1 MSAPPTDA
9 ARARAGLT
17 AAISACGIWGVSPLF
32 FIAIAA
38 VPPHEVVAH
47 RIVWSAL
54 AVGLI
59 LAFRGQLVEVIA
71 LLRRPRTLAV
81 FAASAF
87 SVTFNWVVFVHAVTS
102 GQTLYASL
110 GYYVLPLVN
119 VLLGAVFLK
128 ERFTRRQGLA
138 LGLVVAGVAVLVV
151 GLGRVPW
158 ITLALATSFSVYG
171 LLRKIAPAES
181 LVGLFVETLLTVPF
195 AVAFLVWVSQTG
207 GAFLPGDDAFLPA
220 MLILGTPVMTAVP
233 LFLYTFGARR
243 LRLSTMG
250 LIFYL
255 NPTIQ
260 FVLATV
266 FLRETFT
273 LTHAATFAL
282 IWLGI
287 AVYSWPRRR
296 SPWQAG
302 GSGRY

>member
-1 MSAPPTDA
+1 MTAPPSDA
-9 ARARAGLT
+9 ARARAGLI
-17 AAISACGIWGVSPLF
+17 AAISACGMWGLSPFF

-54 AVGLI
+54 AIGLV
-59 LAFRGQLVEVIA
+59 LAWRGQLAEVVA
-71 LLRRPRTLAV
+71 LLLRPRTLAV
-81 FAASAF
+81 FVGSAL
-87 SVTFNWVVFVHAVTS
+87 SVTLNWLVFVHAVTS

-138 LGLVVAGVAVLVV
+138 LGLVVVGVAVLVI

-158 ITLALATSFSVYG
+158 ITLALATSFAAYG

-181 LVGLFVETLLTVPF
+181 LVGLFIETLLTLPF
-195 AVAFLVWVSQTG
+195 ALAFLVWVSHTG
-207 GAFLPGDDAFLPA
+207 GAFLPGEDLFLPA
-220 MLILGTPVMTAVP
+220 MLLLGTPLVTAVP

-250 LIFYL
+250 LVFYL

-260 FVLATV
+260 FVVATV

-273 LTHAATFAL
+273 AAHAVTFAL

-287 AVYSWPRRR
+287 AVYSWPRR
-296 SPWQAG
+296 
-302 GSGRY
+302 